1 MPRAAH
7 QLEEHQLHEPE
18 TVTTDPNPTE
28 SQGAEVPA
36 LPPSDPSF
44 YERLGPAGRTVVEAM
59 AIAAINMVLALVL
72 QSLHL
77 QLFLAAPEN
86 VHSIELLRKIN
97 PAVLFVLAVAIAPVL
112 EESLFR
118 GLPFLIMR
126 GLSRWGEMQDITR
139 QVVFWGLGGCAA
151 VLFAFAHA
159 NSGASFHLPLPQFLF
174 GLWSW
179 HVINTRGLRYSIL
192 LHGVHNLLLSTLLLR
207 GAS

>member
-139 QVVFWGLGGCAA
+139 QVGRMRRRSIRLRSRQQRRKLSSAITTI
-151 VLFAFAHA
+151 
-159 NSGASFHLPLPQFLF
+159 SIRPL
-174 GLWSW
+174 
-179 HVINTRGLRYSIL
+179 VMACY
-192 LHGVHNLLLSTLLLR
+192 
-207 GAS
+207 

>member
-1 MPRAAH
+1 MK
-7 QLEEHQLHEPE
+7 
-18 TVTTDPNPTE
+18 TVN
-28 SQGAEVPA
+28 
-36 LPPSDPSF
+36 SDPDLTEHDVLEQPSPPQAGQSF
-44 YERLGPAGRTVVEAM
+44 YENLGPAGRTVVEALM
-59 AIAAINMVLALVL
+59 LVAINMVLALVL

-77 QLFLAAPEN
+77 QFLLAAKEN
-86 VHSIELLRKIN
+86 VRNIEQLRLWN
-97 PAVLFVLAVAIAPVL
+97 PAFLFVLAVAIAPVL

-126 GLSRWGEMQDITR
+126 GLSRWGEMDNATR
-139 QVVFWGLGGCAA
+139 QVVFWGFGGCAA

-192 LHGVHNLLLSTLLLR
+192 LHGTHNLLLSTLLLR
-207 GAS
+207 GMS